1 VLVRTLAL
9 KSSCLKL
16 AGGLRCCDFK
26 NPRKDVLEIGM
37 ARVALITGI
46 TGQDGSYLAELLLD
60 QGYTVHGMVRR
71 QQDAQAHDS
80 QATITRHARIAHLQ
94 DAIHLHDADL
104 LDQGSL
110 VGLIDRVRPCEIYNL
125 AAQTFIPLSW
135 NEPIETADAT
145 GLGVARLLEAIRQVD
160 KSIRFYQ
167 AGSSEM
173 FGRARATPQNEMT
186 GFWPRNPYAAA
197 KVYGHWMTLNYR
209 ETYGMFACSGILFN
223 HESPRRPASFVTR
236 KITQTVA
243 RIKLGLASEL
253 RLGNLDAQR
262 DWGFA
267 ADYVRA
273 MWLTLQQ
280 DSPVDYV
287 IGTGKVHRVRDFV
300 AAAFEHVGLDWERH
314 VVVDPLFYRPT
325 EPYVLVADADKARR
339 DLGWTPSV
347 GFAELVQM
355 MVDADLAALT
365 SNMESPTVARWAA

>member
-1 VLVRTLAL
+1 
-9 KSSCLKL
+9 
-16 AGGLRCCDFK
+16 
-26 NPRKDVLEIGM
+26 M
-37 ARVALITGI
+37 AKVALITGI

-60 QGYTVHGMVRR
+60 QGYTVHGMVRPE
-71 QQDAQAHDS
+71 QNAQATV
-80 QATITRHARIAHLQ
+80 ARYARIAHFRK
-94 DAIHLHDADL
+94 AIHLHEADL
-104 LDQGSL
+104 LDQASL
-110 VGLIDRVRPCEIYNL
+110 VALIDRVRPCEIYNL

-135 NEPIETADAT
+135 DEPIETADAT

-160 KSIRFYQ
+160 TSIRFYQ

-197 KVYGHWMTLNYR
+197 KVYGHWMTVNYR

-243 RIKLGLASEL
+243 QIKLGLAQEL

-280 DSPVDYV
+280 EAPVDYV
-287 IGTGKVHRVRDFV
+287 IGTGRVHRVRDFV

-314 VVVDPLFYRPT
+314 VVVDPSFYRPT
-325 EPYVLVADADKARR
+325 EPYVLVADADKVRR
-339 DLGWTPSV
+339 ELGWTPSV
-347 GFAELVQM
+347 DFAELVQM
-355 MVDADLAALT
+355 MVDEDLAALT
-365 SNMESPTVARWAA
+365 NKVEPSAAARLAA